1 MGFIPYLS
9 LLVLYVLLT
18 LLQSSG
24 KFQGKHLV
32 YMNEQQKP
40 IKSGLLVS
48 HAPCDISIIRDR
60 LFSPSS
66 PPYDFRQLLLYLDSQ
81 KAKLLDSLRSEIV
94 LCKALPPFSAQSFA
108 LLSF

>member
-1 MGFIPYLS
+1 M
-9 LLVLYVLLT
+9 LLT

-32 YMNEQQKP
+32 YVNEQQKQ

-48 HAPCDISIIRDR
+48 RAPCDISIIIDR
-60 LFSPSS
+60 LFSSSS
-66 PPYDFRQLLLYLDSQ
+66 PPYDFRQLLLYLNSQ

-94 LCKALPPFSAQSFA
+94 LCKVL
-108 LLSF
+108 